1 MDLFSLGL
9 VSKLNLFFRFKVESA
24 HCGGCHTMVRAR
36 PIPGYVYESSEEGT
50 NTPIANGDEVMLW
63 ASECDQFFRTNSRK
77 KNISRMFKIRLFL
90 SKHLTI
96 AIKWLF

>member
-1 MDLFSLGL
+1 MNITNACLHDIVVTKSKARTNKERFEFFGPIQSRSVDL

-50 NTPIANGDEVMLW
+50 NTPITNGDEVILW
-63 ASECDQFFRTNSRK
+63 
-77 KNISRMFKIRLFL
+77 L
-90 SKHLTI
+90 SKSYY
-96 AIKWLF
+96 FF